1 MEAVVV
7 TEHGGPEVLQLQPL
21 ELGPPGASQVRVR
34 VEAAGVNFIDIYL
47 RSGQYPSRPPYVAGL
62 EGAGQVEALG

>member
-21 ELGPPGASQVRVR
+21 ELGPPGAIQVRVR
-34 VEAAGVNFIDIYL
+34 GEAAGVHFIDIYL
-47 RSGQYPSRPPYVAGL
+47 RMGQYPSRPT
-62 EGAGQVEALG
+62 